1 MSTLNVDTLQDKA
14 GAFEHARLVQVQT
27 VSKTDIFTSTNTSFV
42 DVTGLTV
49 DITPTVAAN
58 KILVMFQL
66 WSGADDRCQVKLLRD
81 STAINLGDASSSRIS
96 CSGVGMSGGEKAY
109 QLRYVG
115 GTFIDSPNSTSAL
128 TYKLQ
133 VRANSGTA
141 AVNATQENSDSAVST
156 LTASNI
162 VLMEIRT

>member
-1 MSTLNVDTLQDKA
+1 
-14 GAFEHARLVQVQT
+14 
-27 VSKTDIFTSTNTSFV
+27 
-42 DVTGLTV
+42 
-49 DITPTVAAN
+49 
-58 KILVMFQL
+58 
-66 WSGADDRCQVKLLRD
+66 
-81 STAINLGDASSSRIS
+81 
-96 CSGVGMSGGEKAY
+96 MSGGEKAY

-141 AVNATQENSDSAVST
+141 AVNATQENSDSAIST